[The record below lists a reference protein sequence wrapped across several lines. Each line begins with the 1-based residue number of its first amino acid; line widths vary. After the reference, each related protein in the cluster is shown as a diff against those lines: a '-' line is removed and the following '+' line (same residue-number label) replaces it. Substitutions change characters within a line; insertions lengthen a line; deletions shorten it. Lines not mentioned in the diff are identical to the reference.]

1 MNAEKETVQFRSRT
15 SRLHKWRELVDKA
28 HADLEL
34 PMASP
39 DVIRWLNETKH
50 VLNPFVIEKSFCSKT
65 KVVFHFVAFILHL

>member
-1 MNAEKETVQFRSRT
+1 MMNAEKETVQFRSRT

-39 DVIRWLNETKH
+39 DVIRWLKETKH
-50 VLNPFVIEKSFCSKT
+50 VLNSFCSKT
-65 KVVFHFVAFILHL
+65 KVVCHFVAFLLHL